1 MSHEASILLVD
12 ALNLFTRHFVAHPA
26 LGVNGNHLGGIVG
39 FLGELRSLC
48 TRFRPKMVYV
58 VWESGGSSKRRSIY
72 PDYKQHRRPE
82 KLNRY
87 YENDLPQTI
96 SDRNEQIAALVKLL
110 QKLPVCQVYGQDCE
124 ADDIIAYICRYMH
137 KECLHIILSADKDY
151 YQLIKENSIIYS
163 PTWKKMVNTQD
174 VIERF
179 GIHPN
184 NFALAKSIC
193 GDDSDNIPG
202 VPGVGFK
209 TLSKRFPEL
218 SGESDILVEDFIKM
232 TEERKTNKV
241 KIFGSILESVDLIN
255 RNWRLV
261 YLDSSSLSHNQI
273 EKIHFAYDKW
283 GPHRD
288 KIGFMRDSIKIGI
301 RNFDIDSLF
310 YSMNH
315 IGDK

>member
-1 MSHEASILLVD
+1 MSVEASILLVD

-48 TRFRPKMVYV
+48 TSFRPQMVYV
-58 VWESGGSSKRRSIY
+58 VWESGGSSRRRSIY

-87 YENDLPQTI
+87 YENDIPQTV
-96 SDRNEQIAALVKLL
+96 SDRNEQVGALVKLL
-110 QKLPVCQVYGQDCE
+110 QLLPICQIYGQDCE

-137 KECLHIILSADKDY
+137 KDNLHIILSADKDY

-163 PTWKKMVNTQD
+163 PTWKKLVNTQD

-184 NFALAKSIC
+184 NFALAKAIC

-209 TLSKRFPEL
+209 TLAKRFPEL
-218 SGESDILVEDFIKM
+218 NSEKDLLVEDFVNLAK
-232 TEERKTNKV
+232 ERQNGKV
-241 KIFGSILESVDLIN
+241 KVFDSILESTDLIT
-255 RNWRLV
+255 RNWKLI

-288 KIGFMRDSIKIGI
+288 KIGFMRETIKIGV

-315 IGDK
+315 IGAK